1 MSTTNEGLAAKVNA
15 APAASTLAAGRA
27 RIGVNL
33 STWIVWVAGTAIVA
47 GAQPSLDRRLAAAGA
62 ALAGIAAILLV
73 RWLTP
78 DPARRYLR
86 SLLAG
91 ILAVA
96 VTADWGVRQGVHHL
110 PGLKINP
117 NNAATTFF
125 VAGQAKRITLPLVV
139 VLLAP
144 LVLRSLFGEQRLHAS
159 WQRLA
164 VLRRQARVMDWIV
177 LAYCALAVLALLVGL
192 AHHNSLTYV
201 AQDLGLVAFFVFM
214 YIAGRAADAP
224 AAGPFAGELVNI
236 LLLVAVGTALLLPWG
251 LITGL
256 FAYIEATAA
265 GALAFLLLRPR
276 GARLLPLGVAA
287 AFLVADAVAIHDR
300 TSTSTGTLGLIGAL
314 GILAY
319 LALRARRLV
328 RQWLLVALAVVA
340 VIGFFGFTN
349 DGRALRGQYH
359 GSDPSNL
366 GRTYEAH
373 QVRTEVRGSPVSLV
387 LGRGFGGT
395 IDETRAPFY
404 FREALVQ
411 AGRDVAHV
419 QEIHLLAYSFL
430 LKTGFLGLAW
440 LAALVAGLAVL
451 AVRALERASRTRDP
465 ALVVYAA
472 LAALGIAAA
481 FGGASNLQ
489 ANPLNALALGI
500 LVTCL
505 ARPPAAPAP

>member
-1 MSTTNEGLAAKVNA
+1 MSTEEGLAARVDA
-15 APAASTLAAGRA
+15 APAASRLAAVSA
-27 RIGVNL
+27 RFGVGL
-33 STWIVWVAGTAIVA
+33 GTWIMWVAGAAVVSA
-47 GAQPSLDRRLAAAGA
+47 AQPTFDRRLAAAGA
-62 ALAGIAAILLV
+62 AVAGLVAILLV
-73 RWLTP
+73 RSLTQ

-96 VTADWGVRQGVHHL
+96 VTADWGIRQGIHNL
-110 PGLKINP
+110 PGLKFNP

-125 VAGQAKRITLPLVV
+125 VAGEAKRITLPLLV

-144 LVLRSLFGEQRLHAS
+144 LVLRSLFGEQRPHLL
-159 WQRLA
+159 WQRRAA
-164 VLRRQARVMDWIV
+164 VWRQGRAMDWIILGYCV
-177 LAYCALAVLALLVGL
+177 LAVPGLLVGL

-214 YIAGRAADAP
+214 YMAGRAADAR
-224 AAGPFAGELVNI
+224 AAGPFAAELVNI

-276 GARLLPLGVAA
+276 GARLLPLGAAA
-287 AFLVADAVAIHDR
+287 AFLVADAIEIHDGTA
-300 TSTSTGTLGLIGAL
+300 TSTSTLGLIGAL

-319 LALRARRLV
+319 LALRVRRLV
-328 RQWLLVALAVVA
+328 PQWLLVALAVVA
-340 VIGFFGFTN
+340 VIGFFGFTH
-349 DGRALRGQYH
+349 DGAALRGQYH

-373 QVRTEVRGSPVSLV
+373 QVRAEVRGSPVSLA

-395 IDETRAPFY
+395 INETGAPFY

-430 LKTGFLGLAW
+430 LKSGFLGLAW
-440 LAALVAGLAVL
+440 LAALVVGLAVV

-472 LAALGIAAA
+472 LAALGVAAA
-481 FGGASNLQ
+481 FGAASNLQ

-505 ARPPAAPAP
+505 ARPSAVPAP